1 MVGVVKGSLFGS
13 HVSVRPVV
21 TRTDG
26 PKSGLP
32 SHLWPRHWARPHE
45 PCAACGEC
53 KPDTVSH
60 HDHFRDL
67 VDEIARDKGILL
79 DRDPA
84 TFQNVTLCNACN
96 HLCVK
101 FKVARK
107 NAAAFMS
114 LSPEDMRLF
123 LDGMSTVDLL
133 ERVEDRYREPFRM
146 WATQLDAWPE
156 FIAAYKSGRDIRKPR
171 QIVKPERRKV
181 LDTLDE
187 RPDLRA
193 AFDQRD
199 LRLCHRLGR
208 ELEAQ
213 GQWGREEFHSFS
225 ALLWFEEH
233 GGPSNYGAFSDAF
246 ECFNDLPAAI
256 RIFKRGVS

>member
-1 MVGVVKGSLFGS
+1 MAGAVIGGLFGPRAAVGVIGSDCPSG
-13 HVSVRPVV
+13 
-21 TRTDG
+21 
-26 PKSGLP
+26 GLP
-32 SHLWPRHWARPHE
+32 DHLRPTHWARPHE

-96 HLCVK
+96 HLCFK

-123 LDGMSTVDLL
+123 LGGMSTVDLL
-133 ERVEDRYREPFRM
+133 ERVQDRYREPFRM

-156 FIAAYKSGRDIRKPR
+156 FKAAYESGRDIRKPR
-171 QIVKPERRKV
+171 PPVKPERRKV
-181 LDTLDE
+181 LATLDE
-187 RPDLRA
+187 RPDLQA
-193 AFDQRD
+193 AFDRRD
-199 LRLCHRLGR
+199 VRECIELGHSMVRVGRWGDR
-208 ELEAQ
+208 EL
-213 GQWGREEFHSFS
+213 HSFA
-225 ALLWFEEH
+225 ALLWYAQH
-233 GGPSNYGAFSDAF
+233 GGHQNTGWFFRAFSKADVPDAMR
-246 ECFNDLPAAI
+246 A
-256 RIFKRGVS
+256 FKRGLITSW